1 MRATGRSGVTLQDI
15 REEIGCSHRT
25 AQRWTAALEEAFPQT
40 VMEDG
45 DDRQRRWNV
54 PARYVAPLL
63 TPSGD
68 EFAALGAAIAE
79 LDNRGL
85 AEQARLLR
93 DLRAKMRT
101 LSPVSGRA
109 RNEVD
114 EEIMLQALG
123 HATRPGP
130 KPAVIAEV
138 ETALIE
144 AFKGPF
150 LIETTYEKV
159 SGDKRRRRLAPH
171 GLLLGTRRYL
181 VARDVEKAVFAPLQ
195 HFRLEGLT
203 QIQVLSETFEPDR
216 DFELRKHAE
225 TGFGSYVDER
235 QVVTVVCRF
244 APIAAGRASEFLFHP
259 TQKLEHEKDGSL
271 LVRFKAC
278 GLLEMCWF
286 LYQWGDSVEVL
297 QPSELREMV
306 HPYRRPFSAFP

>member
-1 MRATGRSGVTLQDI
+1 MSLVKATQLLRIAMRATGRSGVTLQDI

-109 RNEVD
+109 RHEPRTEAGSHRGGRGRAD
-114 EEIMLQALG
+114 RGLQG
-123 HATRPGP
+123 
-130 KPAVIAEV
+130 AV
-138 ETALIE
+138 
-144 AFKGPF
+144 
-150 LIETTYEKV
+150 
-159 SGDKRRRRLAPH
+159 
-171 GLLLGTRRYL
+171 
-181 VARDVEKAVFAPLQ
+181 
-195 HFRLEGLT
+195 
-203 QIQVLSETFEPDR
+203 PDR
-216 DFELRKHAE
+216 D
-225 TGFGSYVDER
+225 D
-235 QVVTVVCRF
+235 
-244 APIAAGRASEFLFHP
+244 
-259 TQKLEHEKDGSL
+259 
-271 LVRFKAC
+271 
-278 GLLEMCWF
+278 
-286 LYQWGDSVEVL
+286 
-297 QPSELREMV
+297 LREGV
-306 HPYRRPFSAFP
+306 G